1 MCAHP
6 SAKRIT
12 VHGRTGPVNAV
23 EADGALFIENDE
35 AEAKA
40 AAKKT
45 KAAEKAKTAPK
56 SGVLAVKETA
66 KKVKPVGVAAPMF
79 AAQLAL
85 GAGGGSAW

>member
-1 MCAHP
+1 MT
-6 SAKRIT
+6 K
-12 VHGRTGPVNAV
+12 
-23 EADGALFIENDE
+23 EEK
-35 AEAKA
+35 KA
-40 AAKKT
+40 I